1 MYFLS
6 NPIQGTFFVLRQ
18 CRGVSDFS
26 SLFWVRNWELVDP
39 ERKRTHDRWRVV
51 MKAPGDGMQQ
61 VLEKGREYG
70 SILAS
75 RHWVCTV
82 MLNSDQELKSL
93 CALGC
98 VGGTGFSLCQKV
110 RNPWGKRLAA

>member
-1 MYFLS
+1 
-6 NPIQGTFFVLRQ
+6 
-18 CRGVSDFS
+18 
-26 SLFWVRNWELVDP
+26 
-39 ERKRTHDRWRVV
+39 

-75 RHWVCTV
+75 CHWVCTV

-98 VGGTGFSLCQKV
+98 GGGTGFSPVSEGEESL
-110 RNPWGKRLAA
+110 GKETWSMR